1 MSSEDGSP
9 RLLIGFSSKGALITS
24 DCLSS
29 FAGKRGAAGGR
40 RVGRGKEIVSGPG
53 YSDSRGTERGRE
65 SALAAFFSSDII
77 SSNFLFVSCK
87 EVTVSFLLLEASK

>member
-9 RLLIGFSSKGALITS
+9 CLLIGFSSKGAVITS

-29 FAGKRGAAGGR
+29 FAGERGAAGGR

-53 YSDSRGTERGRE
+53 YSDSRGTEGERV
-65 SALAAFFSSDII
+65 STSSFF
-77 SSNFLFVSCK
+77 
-87 EVTVSFLLLEASK
+87 